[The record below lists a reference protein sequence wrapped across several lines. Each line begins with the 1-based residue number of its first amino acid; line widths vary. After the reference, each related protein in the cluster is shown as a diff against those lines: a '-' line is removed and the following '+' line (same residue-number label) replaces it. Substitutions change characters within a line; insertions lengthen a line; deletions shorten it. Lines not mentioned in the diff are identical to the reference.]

1 MTVALF
7 MQALFAGLTNGFVYA
22 LVGLGIAV
30 IFKGSRTVNVVQ
42 GEFVIIGA
50 LIVVGLLGAAGVP
63 YPLAALGGIAG
74 GLLLGGA
81 MEVVFI
87 RPLIRRK
94 ADEEALLLVSIGL
107 AVALSA
113 AVLYVAGRGSYLLPA
128 VGDNA
133 VVHVAGAIVRV
144 HALFLIAA
152 GVVLVA
158 ALALFFRRTPLG
170 LSMMAAAM
178 EPDGATV
185 IGIDTARMRTLS
197 FALGGALGAAAG
209 ILVAPLTEVNY
220 QMGLTLTLKGFAAA
234 VLGGLANPLGA
245 VAGGL
250 LIALVEAF
258 GIVFIASGYKNV
270 FAMSVLILVMVLLPN
285 GLLGRAARAG
295 G

>member
-1 MTVALF
+1 MTAALF
-7 MQALFAGLTNGFVYA
+7 VQALFAGLTNGFVYA

-42 GEFVIIGA
+42 GEFVVIGA
-50 LIVVGLLGAAGVP
+50 LVVVGLLDAAGLP
-63 YPLAALGGIAG
+63 YPVAALAGIVG
-74 GLLLGGA
+74 GLLLGSFT
-81 MEVVFI
+81 EVAFI
-87 RPLIRRK
+87 RPLIRRR
-94 ADEEALLLVSIGL
+94 AGEDALLLVSIGL
-107 AVALSA
+107 AVAMSA

-128 VGDNA
+128 VGGNA
-133 VVHVAGAIVRV
+133 VVNLAGATVRV
-144 HALFLIAA
+144 HALFLIAS
-152 GVVLVA
+152 GA
-158 ALALFFRRTPLG
+158 ALVLGLAWFFRHTMLG

-185 IGIDTARMRTLS
+185 TGIDTERMRTLT

-220 QMGLTLTLKGFAAA
+220 QMGLALTLKGFAAA

-245 VAGGL
+245 VAGGI
-250 LIALVEAF
+250 LIAMVEAF

-285 GLLGRAARAG
+285 GLLGRRARAG

>member
-7 MQALFAGLTNGFVYA
+7 VQALFAGLTNGFVYA

-113 AVLYVAGRGSYLLPA
+113 AVPVLLKKFNWIVPLVEVELVVYVPIRLPIRGRLVGSSDGQRNVLIFTR
-128 VGDNA
+128 
-133 VVHVAGAIVRV
+133 AI
-144 HALFLIAA
+144 
-152 GVVLVA
+152 VLVA
-158 ALALFFRRTPLG
+158 ARPVQIGPPWSTFR
-170 LSMMAAAM
+170 
-178 EPDGATV
+178 
-185 IGIDTARMRTLS
+185 
-197 FALGGALGAAAG
+197 FAS
-209 ILVAPLTEVNY
+209 IP
-220 QMGLTLTLKGFAAA
+220 
-234 VLGGLANPLGA
+234 
-245 VAGGL
+245 
-250 LIALVEAF
+250 
-258 GIVFIASGYKNV
+258 
-270 FAMSVLILVMVLLPN
+270 
-285 GLLGRAARAG
+285 R
-295 G
+295 

>member
-1 MTVALF
+1 MSTALF
-7 MQALFAGLTNGFVYA
+7 IQTLFAGLTNGFVYA

-50 LIVVGLLGAAGVP
+50 FIVVGLLGVAGVP
-63 YPLAALGGIAG
+63 YPLAALGGIVG
-74 GLLLGGA
+74 GFLLGSA
-81 MEVVFI
+81 TEVAFI

-107 AVALSA
+107 AVAASA

-128 VGDNA
+128 VGGNA
-133 VVHVAGAIVRV
+133 VVQVAGATVRV
-144 HALFLIAA
+144 HALFLIGSGA
-152 GVVLVA
+152 VLVT
-158 ALALFFRRTPLG
+158 ALALFFHRTALG

-185 IGIDTARMRTLS
+185 TGIDTGRMRTLS
-197 FALGGALGAAAG
+197 FALGGAVGAAAG

-220 QMGLTLTLKGFAAA
+220 QMGLALTLKGFAAA

-245 VAGGL
+245 VAGGI
-250 LIALVEAF
+250 LIAMVEAF
-258 GIVFIASGYKNV
+258 GVVFIASGYKNV

>member
-1 MTVALF
+1 MTAALF
-7 MQALFAGLTNGFVYA
+7 IQALFTGLTNGFVYA

-42 GEFVIIGA
+42 GEFVVIGA
-50 LIVVGLLGAAGVP
+50 FIVVGLLGAAGLP
-63 YPLAALGGIAG
+63 YPLAVLGGIAG
-74 GLLLGGA
+74 GFLMGGA
-81 MEVVFI
+81 TEVAFI

-107 AVALSA
+107 AVAASA

-128 VGDNA
+128 VGGNA
-133 VVHVAGAIVRV
+133 VVGIGGATVRL
-144 HALFLIAA
+144 HALFLIASGA
-152 GVVLVA
+152 LLVA
-158 ALALFFRRTPLG
+158 ALALFFRRTALG

-185 IGIDTARMRTLS
+185 TGIDTARMRTLS

-220 QMGLTLTLKGFAAA
+220 QMGLALTLKGFAAA

-245 VAGGL
+245 VVGGL
-250 LIALVEAF
+250 LIAMVEAF
-258 GIVFIASGYKNV
+258 GVVFIASGYKNV
-270 FAMSVLILVMVLLPN
+270 FAMSVLILVMVLVPN